1 MIAAELQPVLKPVAF
16 LLGPWRGE
24 GSGEYPTIQPF
35 RYREEVRF
43 SHTGKAF
50 LVYTQRTEA
59 LEDGRPLHS
68 EAGYLRSLG
77 DGRLELVI
85 AQPIGF
91 AEVEL
96 GSVSGNRIELQSTQ
110 VLRTPT
116 AKPVSAIAR
125 KIWLEGERLHYEL
138 AMALGGTAL
147 THHLSAALVRV
158 S

>member
-1 MIAAELQPVLKPVAF
+1 VIAAELQPVLKPIAF
-16 LLGPWRGE
+16 LLGTWRGE
-24 GSGEYPTIQPF
+24 GSGNYPTIDPF

-77 DGRLELVI
+77 GGRLELVI

-91 AEVEL
+91 AEIEL
-96 GSVSGNRIELQSTQ
+96 GTVSGNRLELQSTQ

-116 AKPVSAIAR
+116 AKPVTAIAR
-125 KIWLEGERLHYEL
+125 KIWLEGERLRYEL
-138 AMALGGTAL
+138 GMAIDGGAL

>member
-1 MIAAELQPVLKPVAF
+1 MIAAELQPALKPVAF
-16 LLGPWRGE
+16 LLGTWRGK
-24 GSGEYPTIQPF
+24 GSGDYRTIQPF

-59 LEDGRPLHS
+59 LADGRPLHS

-77 DGRLELVI
+77 AGRLELVI

-91 AEVEL
+91 AEIEL
-96 GSVSGNRIELQSTQ
+96 GTVVGTRIELESMQ

-116 AKPVSAIAR
+116 AKPVTAIAR
-125 KIWLEGERLHYEL
+125 KIWLDGESLRYEL
-138 AMALGGTAL
+138 GMALGGAAL

>member
-1 MIAAELQPVLKPVAF
+1 VIATELQPVLKPIAF
-16 LLGPWRGE
+16 LLGTWRGE

-35 RYREEVRF
+35 HYREEVRF
-43 SHTGKAF
+43 THTGKTF

-59 LEDGRPLHS
+59 LDDGRPLHS

-91 AEVEL
+91 AEIEL
-96 GSVSGNRIELQSTQ
+96 GTVTGNRIELSSTQ

-116 AKPVSAIAR
+116 AKPVTAIAR

-138 AMALGGTAL
+138 GMALGDAAL

>member
-1 MIAAELQPVLKPVAF
+1 MIAADLQPVLKPVAF
-16 LLGPWRGE
+16 LLGTWRGE
-24 GSGEYPTIQPF
+24 GAGDYPTIQPF

-59 LEDGRPLHS
+59 LDDGRPLHS
-68 EAGYLRSLG
+68 EAGYLRSVG

-85 AQPIGF
+85 AQPTGF

-96 GSVSGNRIELQSTQ
+96 GTVNGTLIEFESTQ

-116 AKPVSAIAR
+116 AKPVTAITR
-125 KIWLEGERLHYEL
+125 RIWLEDEQLRYEL
-138 AMALGGTAL
+138 RMAVGGAAL
-147 THHLSAALVRV
+147 THHLLAALARV

>member
-1 MIAAELQPVLKPVAF
+1 MIAAELQPALKPIAF
-16 LLGPWRGE
+16 LLGTWRGE
-24 GSGEYPTIQPF
+24 GSGDYPTIQPF

-59 LEDGRPLHS
+59 LDDGRPLHS

-91 AEVEL
+91 AEIEL
-96 GSVSGNRIELQSTQ
+96 GTVVGTRIELECTH

-116 AKPVSAIAR
+116 AKPVTAIAR
-125 KIWLEGERLHYEL
+125 RIWLDGETLRYEL
-138 AMALGGTAL
+138 VMAMSSGPLV
-147 THHLSAALVRV
+147 HHLTATLRRLD
-158 S
+158 